1 MERESIIKKAI
12 KALNNKEC
20 PTVASAARKYGI
32 PSTTLQN
39 RYTRVTTTRQ
49 EAHEAQMVLNL
60 KQEEAIV
67 QWIGAL
73 TSQGFP
79 PTYAL
84 LRARIDDVK
93 QAENL
98 NAPPVGI
105 NYITKLLTR
114 HPRLGA
120 AFADRRDKK
129 RAIVGSKAI
138 YEDFF

>member
-79 PTYAL
+79 N
-84 LRARIDDVK
+84 VC
-93 QAENL
+93 
-98 NAPPVGI
+98 
-105 NYITKLLTR
+105 LT
-114 HPRLGA
+114 
-120 AFADRRDKK
+120 
-129 RAIVGSKAI
+129 
-138 YEDFF
+138 